1 MPGFIWYLGAF
12 LLALGILVVFH
23 ELGHYLAARA
33 CDVKVLRFSVGFG
46 KVLWSRRY
54 GVDQTEWVVAAF
66 PLGGYV
72 KMLDEREAPVAA
84 TERERAFNQKSVGRR
99 AFIVAAGPAA
109 NLLLAVFL
117 YWALFIH
124 GVDELRPRL
133 AAAPPSTV
141 AAAAG
146 VVEGDVVQAVNGVV
160 IQTWQELRW
169 EVMHRALD
177 GELVELEVGTE
188 SAPIRRYRIATS
200 GLNLHELE
208 QDPLRPLGLL
218 LYRPKLPPVIGEVS
232 PGSIAEFGG
241 LRRGDYVTAI
251 DGEAVSDWHQVATK
265 ARLSP
270 GTELRIEVQRAGA
283 TLLLKLAPAVV
294 EEGGQR
300 IGRLGIRAQESAEI
314 QHDRFLTV
322 RYGPLDAAIKAVRQT
337 WETSIFSLRMMGRM
351 LIGELSWKNLSGP
364 VTIADYAGQ
373 SAKLGPTHYL
383 RFLALVSISLGVL
396 NLLPIPVLDGG
407 HLMYYLVEVIKGGPV
422 SERVMEYGQQVGFFL
437 LAVLM
442 TFAFYNDIHRLISG

>member
-1 MPGFIWYLGAF
+1 MPGFVWYLGAF

-23 ELGHYLAARA
+23 ELGHYLAARV

-54 GVDQTEWVVAAF
+54 GADQTEWAVAAF

-99 AFIVAAGPAA
+99 AFIVVAGPIA

-124 GVDELRPRL
+124 GVEELRPRL
-133 AAAPPSTV
+133 AAAPPATV

-146 VVEGDVVQAVNGVV
+146 VIEGDVVQAVNGVA

-169 EVMHRALD
+169 EVLHRALD
-177 GELVELEVGTE
+177 REMIELEVGTE
-188 SAPIRRYRIATS
+188 TAPVRRYQIASS

-232 PGSIAEFGG
+232 PGSIAEAGD
-241 LRRGDYVTAI
+241 LRRGDLVLAI
-251 DGEAVSDWHQVATK
+251 DGESVSDWHQVATK

-270 GTELRIEVQRAGA
+270 GTELRLDVQRDGA
-283 TLLLKLAPAVV
+283 TLLVKLTPAIV
-294 EEGGQR
+294 EESGQR
-300 IGRLGIRAQESAEI
+300 IGRLGIRAQETVEI
-314 QHDRFLTV
+314 QQDRFLTV
-322 RYGPLDAAIKAVRQT
+322 RYGPLDAATKAVRQT

-351 LIGELSWKNLSGP
+351 LTGELSWKNLSGP

-407 HLMYYLVEVIKGGPV
+407 HLMYYLVEVIKGGPL

-442 TFAFYNDIHRLISG
+442 TFAFYNDIQRLISG